1 MRIGIQRIT
10 FDYGGQEAW
19 IDTRKPTA
27 GELFAIDKGF
37 KAEDPESAFNACCS
51 LLDSV
56 LVDWNFEDEQRTHRK
71 WWQFWRWFR
80 KATLP
85 VNSKTIRALPGDL
98 LIAIVKKTNEVAIEI
113 PLAQRKPSTAQSSS
127 ETENRP

>member
-27 GELFAIDKGF
+27 GELFAIAKGF
-37 KAEDPESAFNACCS
+37 DGDNPESAFNACCD

-56 LVDWNFEDEQRTHRK
+56 LVAWNFEDAK
-71 WWQFWRWFR
+71 G
-80 KATLP
+80 KVLK
-85 VNSKTIRALPGDL
+85 VNPQTIRALPGDL
-98 LIAIVKKTNEVAIEI
+98 LIAIVKKVNEVAIDI
-113 PLAQRKPSTAQSSS
+113 PLARRQPSTGPSSS